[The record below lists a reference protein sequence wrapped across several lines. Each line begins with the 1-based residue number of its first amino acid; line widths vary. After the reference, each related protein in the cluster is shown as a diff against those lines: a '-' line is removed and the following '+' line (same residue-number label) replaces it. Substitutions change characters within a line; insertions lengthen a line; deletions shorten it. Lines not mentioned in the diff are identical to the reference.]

1 MLRHI
6 SIIRHKI
13 ELDTLDEVES
23 ICYVNIFQE
32 IRKKTDSD
40 KNWEIYTSLKFSLGI
55 KVQQRLAEPLVSVRR
70 DPRGDAAGSHM
81 S

>member
-1 MLRHI
+1 M
-6 SIIRHKI
+6 
-13 ELDTLDEVES
+13 
-23 ICYVNIFQE
+23 NIFQE
-32 IRKKTDSD
+32 IRKKKTTDSD

-55 KVQQRLAEPLVSVRR
+55 KVQQWLAELLVNVRH

>member
-1 MLRHI
+1 M
-6 SIIRHKI
+6 
-13 ELDTLDEVES
+13 
-23 ICYVNIFQE
+23 NIFQE
-32 IRKKTDSD
+32 IRKKKTTDSD

-70 DPRGDAAGSHM
+70 DPRGDAARSHM